1 MRDTDSTIE
10 HNSMAE
16 ASEAEPITSVDDI
29 YAHSEPVGE
38 NTAPA
43 GAETDPYHVPPFQW
57 APPEDRDGL
66 HSGAA
71 QKIAA
76 AAAAAVLI
84 VGGLFGAAHLKDR
97 GTDGAAHTTIPAAAE
112 ETGAAGEGWGSI
124 EEAELMA
131 DDADIEEAELL
142 AADEDPEPT
151 ITNPEPVTATTAA
164 ISPELAAE
172 NKIRHQLVIL
182 ARRISEFS
190 QLEPNPLPDDATVA
204 DLWAEADQEASQIRA
219 RLNQIQTDIDQLRRS
234 IDNATHQAP
243 EHVAD
248 LADAARQGADAAEAW
263 VNAQLAAADPTIC
276 RDTLPADARTWP
288 VRRLGDYQPYVDC
301 VEAET
306 GARLGAVAEA
316 AENAAGK
323 LQKAIDTP

>member
-10 HNSMAE
+10 HDSMAE

-43 GAETDPYHVPPFQW
+43 GVEADPYHVPPFQW

-66 HSGAA
+66 HFGAA

-76 AAAAAVLI
+76 AAAAAALI

-97 GTDGAAHTTIPAAAE
+97 GADGAAHTTIPAAAE
-112 ETGAAGEGWGSI
+112 EAGAAGEGWGSI

-131 DDADIEEAELL
+131 ADA
-142 AADEDPEPT
+142 DPEPA

-190 QLEPNPLPDDATVA
+190 QLEPNLLPDDATVA

-219 RLNQIQTDIDQLRRS
+219 RLNQIQADIDQLRRS

-248 LADAARQGADAAEAW
+248 LADAARQGADAAEGW

-323 LQKAIDTP
+323 LQKAINTP